1 MDRVFHSIIPS
12 LYPFWMVSANLI
24 ARLGGMLILILIG
37 HAFADEILGT
47 YFALL
52 AIIGLAVT
60 ATQAG
65 SGPLLIRLAQAKQ
78 MRKALIVV
86 AIRLA
91 IALAATVTVISI
103 SNQPI
108 VLYWP
113 LLLMPLAAA
122 LAPDWLIAA
131 RTEFSK
137 LSLIAVCSQI
147 TGIII
152 AVWAALTKASIA
164 LFAIAPAISVASLML
179 GALLAYRSNGPVPA
193 QSDKPQH
200 SNAGLIGFTLLAGF
214 LPNLDFVL
222 LSTDDDT
229 VFLAQRIFLFC
240 AGLIAAITAT
250 LFAKREVSAARDIW
264 LIAPMAAVSGMLL
277 LGPGFIAHL
286 IYADPNPQLI
296 ELIQTG
302 ALWPV
307 LMAIITRQILI
318 LQENA
323 NAKWLGWFCLL
334 AMVGTAFVLPD
345 TNTASE
351 VFILVQLR
359 LAAII
364 FVLIAWQRRVS
375 LRRVRT

>member
-1 MDRVFHSIIPS
+1 MDRVFRAIIPS
-12 LYPFWMVSANLI
+12 LYPLWMVSANLI
-24 ARLGGMLILILIG
+24 ARLGGMIILIQIG

-52 AIIGLAVT
+52 ATIGLAVT

-65 SGPLLIRLAQAKQ
+65 SGPLLIRLAQANQ
-78 MRKALIVV
+78 MRKTLIVV
-86 AIRLA
+86 AIRLS
-91 IALAATVTVISI
+91 IALTAIVVVISI
-103 SNQPI
+103 SDQTI
-108 VLYWP
+108 ALYWP

-131 RTEFSK
+131 ETEFSK
-137 LSLIAVCSQI
+137 LSLIAVCGQI
-147 TGIII
+147 AGIVI
-152 AVWAALTKASIA
+152 AVWAAWTKASIA
-164 LFAIAPAISVASLML
+164 LFAIAPAISIASLML
-179 GALLAYRSNGPVPA
+179 GALLAYRTNNSVTVK
-193 QSDKPQH
+193 SHEPQH

-222 LSTDDDT
+222 LNTGDDT

-250 LFAKREVSAARDIW
+250 LFAKREVSAARDVW
-264 LIAPMAAVSGMLL
+264 LMAPMAAVSGMLL
-277 LGPGFIAHL
+277 LGPGFVAHL

-334 AMVGTAFVLPD
+334 AMVGTAFVLPAP
-345 TNTASE
+345 NTASE
-351 VFILVQLR
+351 VIILVQLR
-359 LAAII
+359 LAGII
-364 FVLIAWQRRVS
+364 FVLMAWQRHVS
-375 LRRVRT
+375 LRRVRA

>member
-1 MDRVFHSIIPS
+1 MFRVIIPS
-12 LYPFWMVSANLI
+12 LYPLWMVSANLI
-24 ARLGGMLILILIG
+24 ARLGGMFILILIG
-37 HAFADEILGT
+37 HTFADEILGT

-52 AIIGLAVT
+52 ATIGLAVT

-65 SGPLLIRLAQAKQ
+65 SGPLLFRLAQANQ
-78 MRKALIVV
+78 MRSALVV
-86 AIRLA
+86 IAFRLA
-91 IALAATVTVISI
+91 IALAATVAMISM
-103 SNQPI
+103 SDQPI
-108 VLYWP
+108 ALYWP

-122 LAPDWLIAA
+122 IAPDWLIAA

-137 LSLIAVCSQI
+137 LSLIAVCGQI
-147 TGIII
+147 AGIVI
-152 AVWAALTKASIA
+152 AVSAASTKASIA
-164 LFAIAPAISVASLML
+164 LFAISPAISAASLML
-179 GALLAYRSNGPVPA
+179 SVFLAYRSKGPITA
-193 QSDKPQH
+193 RRKEPQH
-200 SNAGLIGFTLLAGF
+200 SNTGLIGFTLLAGF

-222 LSTDDDT
+222 LNTGYDT

-250 LFAKREVSAARDIW
+250 LFAKREVGAVRDVW
-264 LIAPMAAVSGMLL
+264 LVAPMAAVSGMLL
-277 LGPGFIAHL
+277 LGPGFVAHL

-307 LMAIITRQILI
+307 LMAIVTRQILI

-345 TNTASE
+345 PSNASE
-351 VFILVQLR
+351 VIILVQLR
-359 LAAII
+359 LAAIL
-364 FVLIAWQRRVS
+364 FVLMAWQRHIR
-375 LRRVRT
+375 LRRIRA

>member
-1 MDRVFHSIIPS
+1 MDRVFRVIIPS
-12 LYPFWMVSANLI
+12 LYPLWMVSANLI
-24 ARLGGMLILILIG
+24 ARLGGMIILILIG
-37 HAFADEILGT
+37 QAFADEILGT

-52 AIIGLAVT
+52 ATNGLAVT

-65 SGPLLIRLAQAKQ
+65 SGPLLIRLAQANQ
-78 MRKALIVV
+78 MRKALIVI

-91 IALAATVTVISI
+91 IALAATVAMISM
-103 SNQPI
+103 SDQPI
-108 VLYWP
+108 ALYWP
-113 LLLMPLAAA
+113 LLLMPLAATI
-122 LAPDWLIAA
+122 APDWLIAA

-137 LSLIAVCSQI
+137 LSLIAVCGQI
-147 TGIII
+147 AGIVI
-152 AVWAALTKASIA
+152 AVWASWTKASIA
-164 LFAIAPAISVASLML
+164 LFAIAPAISLASLLL
-179 GALLAYRSNGPVPA
+179 GAFLVYCSKGPIPA
-193 QSDKPQH
+193 QSDELPSSSK
-200 SNAGLIGFTLLAGF
+200 GLIGFTLLAGF

-222 LSTDDDT
+222 LDTGDDT

-250 LFAKREVSAARDIW
+250 LFAQREVGAARDIW
-264 LIAPMAAVSGMLL
+264 LMAPMAAVSGMLL
-277 LGPGFIAHL
+277 LGPGFVAQL

-307 LMAIITRQILI
+307 LMAIVTRQILI

-345 TNTASE
+345 PSNASE
-351 VFILVQLR
+351 VIILVQLR
-359 LAAII
+359 LAIII
-364 FVLIAWQRRVS
+364 FVLIAWQRHVN
-375 LRRVRT
+375 LRRVRA

>member
-1 MDRVFHSIIPS
+1 MDRVFQSITPS
-12 LYPFWMVSANLI
+12 LYPLWMVSANLI

-52 AIIGLAVT
+52 ATIGLAVT

-65 SGPLLIRLAQAKQ
+65 SGPLLIRVTQANQ
-78 MRKALIVV
+78 MRKALIVI

-91 IALAATVTVISI
+91 IALAATVAMISM
-103 SNQPI
+103 SDQPI
-108 VLYWP
+108 ALYWP

-122 LAPDWLIAA
+122 IAPDWLIAA

-137 LSLIAVCSQI
+137 LSLIAVCGQI
-147 TGIII
+147 AGIFI
-152 AVWAALTKASIA
+152 AVWAAWTKASIA
-164 LFAIAPAISVASLML
+164 LFAIAPAISIASLML
-179 GALLAYRSNGPVPA
+179 GALLAYRSNNPIRA
-193 QSDKPQH
+193 RREEPQH
-200 SNAGLIGFTLLAGF
+200 SNVGLIGFTLLAGF

-222 LSTDDDT
+222 LNTGDDT

-250 LFAKREVSAARDIW
+250 LFARREVGAVRDVW
-264 LIAPMAAVSGMLL
+264 LMAPMAAVSAMLL
-277 LGPGFIAHL
+277 LGPGFVAHL

-307 LMAIITRQILI
+307 LMAVITRQILI
-318 LQENA
+318 LQESA
-323 NAKWLGWFCLL
+323 NAKWLGWLCLF

-345 TNTASE
+345 LNTASE
-351 VFILVQLR
+351 VIILVQLR
-359 LAAII
+359 LAIII
-364 FVLIAWQRRVS
+364 FVLMAWQRHVS
-375 LRRVRT
+375 VRQVRA